1 MDPFVHRSLQ
11 QYGKLRKFIFM
22 NECRKIS
29 SQTTLKYAFR
39 ASLPV
44 MAGYIVLGIGFGIL
58 LESSGY
64 SWIWALVMSLVI
76 YAGSMQYVTI
86 NLLTGG
92 ASIITAALM
101 TLMVNVR
108 HLFYGI
114 TMLEK
119 YKDTGSA
126 KPYLIFSLTDE
137 TFSLVCSP
145 EFPDGVDRRKYYLFV
160 SLFDQ
165 FYWVAGSVIGGL
177 VGSAFTFNTTGIDF
191 SMTALFTVIFIDQ
204 WEKAPSHAP
213 ALCGIVISIACLLA
227 FGASS
232 FLIPSMIGIT
242 IAMFIMKPFMQKK
255 LITVSEECISDNT
268 NNIHNMDIE
277 TTQPAPGAVADC
289 KDRALCEGG
298 AENDR

>member
-1 MDPFVHRSLQ
+1 
-11 QYGKLRKFIFM
+11 M
-22 NECRKIS
+22 NEGRKINS
-29 SQTTLKYAFR
+29 RATLKYAFR

-64 SWIWALVMSLVI
+64 SWIWALVMSLTI

-92 ASIITAALM
+92 ASVITAALM

-119 YKDTGSA
+119 YKDTGAA

-213 ALCGIVISIACLLA
+213 ALCGLAIAIACLLA

-242 IAMFIMKPFMQKK
+242 IAMFIIKPFMQKK
-255 LITVSEECISDNT
+255 LAAVSEKCVSDNV
-268 NNIHNMDIE
+268 NNIHNINNE
-277 TTQPAPGAVADC
+277 TTQPASDAGADC
-289 KDRALCEGG
+289 ENRTLYEGG